1 MKNFKFYNPTKI
13 IFGEGTI
20 KEIAGEIPREARVLL
35 TYGGG
40 SIKRN
45 GLIIDKNFLFVSWSI
60 FSRLLYVKKIWTT
73 RYRRWMI

>member
-45 GLIIDKNFLFVSWSI
+45 GLIRTSFLCRGVYLAVSCM
-60 FSRLLYVKKIWTT
+60 SRRFGPQDIGDG
-73 RYRRWMI
+73 